1 MRAWLEQRRTIL
13 VAAIVSRVLVL
24 AAAAIG
30 HEFRW
35 SRRLPVHIA
44 STAHTLTT
52 LGYWDGKWYRT
63 VAERGY
69 LLIPGRESDPAFF
82 PLFPILLRGVHALGL
97 SYLTAG
103 LVIANLAFVAG
114 LLAFNELSRYVVDAE
129 TAKVATVLVAF
140 FPMSFVF
147 SMTYPESLVLLAL
160 ALTLLLALRG
170 RWTACACAGSIAV
183 LTRPEALLF
192 LIPLAV
198 IAVGYGRTSTKADQG
213 RAIGAALAPVASFL
227 TFPLY
232 LGWAVHDVFAWSH
245 AQAGWGRAFGLEGFG
260 NAFNGLF
267 QPGATWLW
275 REVAFSMV
283 YLVLLVAARR
293 NGVPRSWI
301 LAGAAIVLIPLAS
314 GSFMSAARFG
324 LLALPAYWG
333 LAYLARRSLVRR
345 ALLVVSA
352 GLLVAGTI
360 TIPLVTP

>member
-13 VAAIVSRVLVL
+13 VAALASRVLVL
-24 AAAAIG
+24 TAAAIG

-44 STAHTLTT
+44 SIAHTLTT

-63 VAERGY
+63 IAERGY
-69 LLIPGRESDPAFF
+69 LLIPGRQSDPAFF
-82 PLFPILLRGVHALGL
+82 PLFPILLKGVHALGL

-114 LLAFNELSRYVVDAE
+114 LLTFHELSRHVVDAE
-129 TAKVATVLVAF
+129 TAKVATVLAAL

-147 SMTYPESLVLLAL
+147 SMTYPESFVFLAL
-160 ALTLLLALRG
+160 ALALLFALQG
-170 RWTACACAGSIAV
+170 RWTASACAGSIAA

-192 LIPLAV
+192 AIPLAA
-198 IAVGYGRTSTKADQG
+198 IAVGYGRTTNADRG

-227 TFPLY
+227 SFPLY
-232 LGWAVHDVFAWSH
+232 LGWAVHDTFAWSH
-245 AQAGWGRAFGLEGFG
+245 AQAAWGRAFGLEGFG
-260 NAFNGLF
+260 NAFRGLS

-275 REVAFSMV
+275 RDVAFVVV
-283 YLVLLVAARR
+283 YVVLLVTARR

-314 GSFMSAARFG
+314 GSFMSASRFG
-324 LLALPAYWG
+324 LLALPVYWG
-333 LAYLARRSLVRR
+333 LAFCARRPLVRR

>member
-1 MRAWLEQRRTIL
+1 MRAWLEERRTIL
-13 VAAIVSRVLVL
+13 VAAVVSRVLVL
-24 AAAAIG
+24 AAAAVG

-44 STAHTLTT
+44 SRAHTLTT

-103 LVIANLAFVAG
+103 LLIANLAFVAG
-114 LLAFNELSRYVVDAE
+114 LVAFHELSRYVVDAE
-129 TAKVATVLVAF
+129 TAKVATVLAAF

-147 SMTYPESLVLLAL
+147 SMTYPESFVLLAL
-160 ALTLLLALRG
+160 ALALLFALRG
-170 RWTACACAGSIAV
+170 RWTASACAGSIAA

-192 LIPLAV
+192 AIPLAV
-198 IAVGYGRTSTKADQG
+198 IALGYGRTTKADRG

-227 TFPLY
+227 SFPLY
-232 LGWAVHDVFAWSH
+232 LGWAVHDTFAWSH
-245 AQAGWGRAFGLEGFG
+245 AQVAWGRAFGLGGFD
-260 NAFNGLF
+260 NAVRGLF
-267 QPGATWLW
+267 QPGAIWLW
-275 REVAFSMV
+275 RDVAFAV
-283 YLVLLVAARR
+283 IYVVLLVVARR
-293 NGVPRSWI
+293 NAVPWSWV
-301 LAGAAIVLIPLAS
+301 LAGAAIVLVPLAS
-314 GSFMSAARFG
+314 GSFLSAARFG
-324 LLALPAYWG
+324 LLAVPVYWG
-333 LAYLARRSLVRR
+333 LAFLARRPLVRGP
-345 ALLVVSA
+345 LLVVSA